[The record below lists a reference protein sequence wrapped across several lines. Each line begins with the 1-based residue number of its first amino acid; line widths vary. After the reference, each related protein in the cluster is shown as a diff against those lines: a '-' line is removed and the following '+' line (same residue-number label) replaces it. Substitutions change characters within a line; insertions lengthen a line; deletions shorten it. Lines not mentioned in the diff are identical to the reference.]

1 MCPGIVKTAIL
12 EDLMR
17 TRALNENRSVEE
29 IEASLVE
36 QVPLR
41 RANMPEDIADLVVFL
56 ASPAAK
62 NISGQSINVDGAL
75 VPH

>member
-1 MCPGIVKTAIL
+1 
-12 EDLMR
+12 
-17 TRALNENRSVEE
+17 
-29 IEASLVE
+29 
-36 QVPLR
+36 
-41 RANMPEDIADLVVFL
+41 MPEDIADLVVFL